1 MHASYAII
9 YKTENIKSF
18 QVDKLLHKLF
28 CNIIYS
34 LMKHLCRLMSSFI
47 YVFNSQLWIKIAVFC
62 QKYWRLDVCV
72 SKFLYGK
79 QGYTNS
85 ERPEYLILKQI
96 TFMLIT
102 SYDITISQTVPT
114 ECIILHTW
122 LLPQTKRV
130 PIVSSYGLFFYFVIA
145 VVHTRIP
152 SCSLYIF
159 WLQKHLIQ
167 FSEWSYE
174 YLADTL
180 TDTQNCKHF
189 STPHKKKHGKAYNLT
204 SVYFITH
211 NAIVNFERSLLIMEI
226 YVCL

>member
-79 QGYTNS
+79 QGYANS
-85 ERPEYLILKQI
+85 ERPEYLIVKQI

-114 ECIILHTW
+114 ECIILYTYLITPPNQTCANSFVLW
-122 LLPQTKRV
+122 SFLLLCKCGSPY
-130 PIVSSYGLFFYFVIA
+130 SYTY
-145 VVHTRIP
+145 
-152 SCSLYIF
+152 SLYFDSKNTSFNSLNEVMKF
-159 WLQKHLIQ
+159 WLIL
-167 FSEWSYE
+167 
-174 YLADTL
+174 
-180 TDTQNCKHF
+180 
-189 STPHKKKHGKAYNLT
+189 
-204 SVYFITH
+204 
-211 NAIVNFERSLLIMEI
+211 
-226 YVCL
+226 